1 MNCSTRS
8 RAINVLLIEDN
19 PGDVDLA
26 KAALRN
32 CKTANQ
38 ITVACDGEEAMM
50 LLRQAGDPPRKPL
63 PDLVLLDLNMSRK
76 SGIEVLAEIK
86 QDPAL
91 RRIPWSS
98 SPPPKRNRTSSSLMN
113 CTPTVTSTNRS
124 GWRTFVESSKR
135 STTFGFPSSSCRRL
149 SAARRHRCDNA
160 NRGFSCPIKY
170 EH

>member
-50 LLRQAGDPPRKPL
+50 LLRQAGEPPRKPL
-63 PDLVLLDLNMSRK
+63 PDLVLLDLNMPRK

-91 RRIPWSS
+91 RRIPVVVV
-98 SPPPKRNRTSSSLMN
+98 TSSEAEQDILKSYELHAN
-113 CTPTVTSTNRS
+113 CYIHKPIGLEDFRRVVKAIDDFWFSIVKLPTTVC
-124 GWRTFVESSKR
+124 GEA
-135 STTFGFPSSSCRRL
+135 PSV
-149 SAARRHRCDNA
+149 
-160 NRGFSCPIKY
+160 
-170 EH
+170 